1 MKILAING
9 GAKGSSWNICVDIL
23 LFAQS
28 NGNDVMVATPDKKP
42 HDLTIPYYKI
52 GNNTIRQFNR
62 VLTRID
68 GSDGFRNYLETYSLL
83 KCIKRFGP
91 DVVHLHTL
99 HGYFVNLPILFRYFN
114 RHKTKIIITCHDC
127 WWFTG
132 RCSHFFMNNCYKWE
146 TECHKCEYMP
156 TYPKAI
162 LFDKSKK
169 YFRKKLNL
177 FRESSIVFVACVS
190 RWLTNLCIRSPF
202 FAGKEIITI
211 YNGVN
216 PDFYYP
222 IKNTKREK
230 GKILCVSSQ
239 WTKDK
244 GIDFLIELAK
254 RLDDYAFTVVGV
266 MPNIKDMPNNI
277 FAIGIVNSKNKL
289 NELFNSHELFLN
301 VSKQETF
308 SLTNIEAQM
317 SGTPV
322 ICFAQTGMKETI
334 EPINS
339 ISIENYSSEEFIK
352 AISSVRN
359 KSLNHSQIRNFALQF
374 NLGNMVSKYYELYL
388 QHCTDSKI
396 AE

>member
-1 MKILAING
+1 
-9 GAKGSSWNICVDIL
+9 
-23 LFAQS
+23 
-28 NGNDVMVATPDKKP
+28 
-42 HDLTIPYYKI
+42 
-52 GNNTIRQFNR
+52 
-62 VLTRID
+62 
-68 GSDGFRNYLETYSLL
+68 
-83 KCIKRFGP
+83 
-91 DVVHLHTL
+91 
-99 HGYFVNLPILFRYFN
+99 
-114 RHKTKIIITCHDC
+114 
-127 WWFTG
+127 
-132 RCSHFFMNNCYKWE
+132 
-146 TECHKCEYMP
+146 
-156 TYPKAI
+156 
-162 LFDKSKK
+162 
-169 YFRKKLNL
+169 
-177 FRESSIVFVACVS
+177 
-190 RWLTNLCIRSPF
+190 LCIRSPF